1 LNIRNDFPMLTKDI
15 IYFDNAAT
23 TYKLKEVINAV
34 VDYYENYSANAHRGD
49 YDISLKVD
57 TVYEGVRDKVKI
69 FINADNTKEIIFT
82 SGTTMSLNMIVFG
95 FFKDYLNK
103 DDEVL
108 ITKSEHASNVLPWYE
123 LSKEKGIKINYIKLN
138 KELEVTLDSVKSS
151 ITPKTKVISIAHI
164 TNVIGDVRPLKEII
178 EYAHKN
184 NILVV
189 VDGAQSISHMKIDVK
204 DLDVDFF
211 VFSGHKMYG
220 PTGIG
225 VLYGKYD
232 LLDKLKPI
240 FYGGGMNTSFTS
252 NQETSYK
259 ELPLRL
265 EAGTQNIE
273 GVIGLGASIDYLN
286 KIGLDNI
293 YNYELGLKR
302 YAVDKLKLLPNIIV
316 YNENTDSNI
325 VVFNVK
331 NIFAEDTSRY
341 LNKYNICIRS
351 GSHCAKILSDEL
363 GIKNTCRMSLC
374 LYNTKEEIDRLI
386 EVLDKDIIKEIL

>member
-1 LNIRNDFPMLTKDI
+1 MNIRNDFPMLTKDI